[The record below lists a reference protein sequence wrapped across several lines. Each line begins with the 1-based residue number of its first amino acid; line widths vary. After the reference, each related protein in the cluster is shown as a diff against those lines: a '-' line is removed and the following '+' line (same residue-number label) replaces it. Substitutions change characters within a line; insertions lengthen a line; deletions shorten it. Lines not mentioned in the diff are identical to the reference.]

1 MKIQLFSG
9 LPKNILSA
17 MIQAVI
23 KWLKKLWFESKT
35 KARLTRIE
43 LDNKRDYYWE
53 LDKDFEPIYKE
64 YEPVNPEG
72 EAAKLGGAMR
82 LTAKWRKSY
91 ETEEELNEA
100 YRQSD

>member
-1 MKIQLFSG
+1 
-9 LPKNILSA
+9 

-35 KARLTRIE
+35 KARLKLIE

-53 LDKDFEPIYKE
+53 LDKDFEPVYREYKPK
-64 YEPVNPEG
+64 EPG
-72 EAAKLGGAMR
+72 SEAAKLGGAMR

-100 YRQSD
+100 YRQSDL